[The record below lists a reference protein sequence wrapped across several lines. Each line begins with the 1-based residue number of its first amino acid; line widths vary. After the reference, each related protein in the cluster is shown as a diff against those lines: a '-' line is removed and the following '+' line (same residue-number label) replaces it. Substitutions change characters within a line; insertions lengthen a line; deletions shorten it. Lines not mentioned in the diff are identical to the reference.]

1 MQMAKAWSRVCK
13 DALLVY
19 AHRDQYAYLYGANG
33 ERPKNVTEATQLVNR
48 LWNAYPAHF
57 QQTVIDQGHTKKE
70 LIYHIVGRQ
79 CFDCSSFVCAV
90 TQSDYPNLRV
100 TRDYNSTGLIN
111 SCKVVTTP
119 TKGVAGSVLHKNG
132 HCSVDVGYGVTV
144 DVGNEFL
151 DVRMYAVPEGN
162 FTKSGQ
168 LPWVDYTGSNDR

>member
-19 AHRDQYAYLYGANG
+19 AHRDRYAYLYGANG
-33 ERPKNVTEATQLVNR
+33 ERPANVTEATQLVNR
-48 LWNAYPAHF
+48 LWNAYPSHF
-57 QQTVIDQGHTKKE
+57 QQTVINAGHTKKE

-100 TRDYNSTGLIN
+100 TRDYNSTGLI
-111 SCKVVTTP
+111 SQCAVQTTV
-119 TKGVAGSVLHKNG
+119 TKGYAGSVLWKSG
-132 HCSVDVGYGVTV
+132 HVAIDCGYGVCV
-144 DVGNEFL
+144 DFGNEWL
-151 DVRMYAVPEGN
+151 DCRQYASPEGN